1 MTQRENKPFYFNGLV
16 LKAYN
21 LKIEFL
27 KSTEILFNLFS
38 FGFPQSRQHW
48 RGLAV
53 WFEEK

>member
-1 MTQRENKPFYFNGLV
+1 MTQRENKPFYFNGLL

-21 LKIEFL
+21 LKIVFL